1 MPTITKEHRR
11 LKESRKGKPAWKKWG
26 PYLSERQWGTVR
38 EDYSGNGD
46 AWNYFTHDMA
56 RSRAYRWGEDGMAG
70 ISDDKQ
76 LLCFA
81 LALWNGNDPILKER
95 LFGLTNSEG
104 NHGEDVK
111 EYYFYLDS
119 TPTHSYMKYLYKY
132 PQAAYPYES
141 LVRTNARRTRFEPEY
156 ELLDTGVFDSNR
168 YFDVF
173 VEYCKEGPDDIL
185 IQITALNR
193 GDQPATLYLLPH
205 LWFRNNWTDVR
216 GDKTSQ
222 VPQLR
227 KLDGQ
232 GASCVAASHPKLGTM
247 YLHFETCQ
255 ELLFTDN
262 ETNTQRIFGRP
273 NASPY
278 VKDAFHRYVIE
289 GKKECVNPANVGTK
303 SAACCK
309 VEIAGSSEF
318 SMKMRLTHDR
328 TAGENLFGVSF
339 DRTMVRCKQ
348 EADEFYQ
355 AISPSRLSSDE
366 RMVMRQAMAGMLWSK
381 QYYYFDIERWLEEHG
396 GARWPLPSN
405 VRNSGWA
412 HMLNDDVISMP
423 DKWEYPWYAA
433 WDLAFH
439 AVAISVVDMDFAKV
453 QLLLMLNEMY
463 QHPNGQVPA
472 YEWNFGD
479 VNPPVHAWAA
489 IFIYLTDKQQNG
501 KGDIQFLELAFQ
513 KLLMNFTWWVNRK
526 DRDGRNVFEGGF
538 LGLDNIGIFD
548 RSAPLPTGGF
558 MEQADGTAWMAFY
571 CQSMLQMALELA
583 AEHPVY
589 ETMAER
595 FVDHFLRIAGAMD
608 RVGINPDELWDEE
621 DGFFYDLLRLP
632 NGSAQ
637 RIKVRSVVGLL
648 PMCACTV
655 ISPELVDRFPSL
667 MAKIDR
673 FCKRNPDL
681 IANIAPP
688 TKPGYG
694 GRFLFSPMTEQKFRR
709 VLTRMLDEE
718 RFLSPHGIRALSRW
732 HKDHPYVLCVHGEE
746 YRVEYM
752 PAESTNNMFGGN
764 SNWRGPVWMPINAL
778 IIRAL
783 LVRYW
788 FYGNAF
794 TIECPTGSGVQM
806 TLFEVAKE
814 LSRRLV
820 GTFLNDA
827 NGHRPVFGGARKFQE
842 DPHWHDCLLF
852 YEYFHGDNGA
862 GIGASHQT
870 GWTGIVAKLIEV
882 LGYLDPDVFLET
894 PDLLAVGASAGLASA
909 VQGRMTNSGLLPP
922 LIP

>member
-1 MPTITKEHRR
+1 MTREHHR
-11 LKESRKGKPAWKKWG
+11 LQEAHERKLAWKKWG

-56 RSRAYRWGEDGMAG
+56 RSRAYRWGEDGLAG

-81 LALWNGNDPILKER
+81 LALWNQKDPILKER

-104 NHGEDVK
+104 NHGE
-111 EYYFYLDS
+111 
-119 TPTHSYMKYLYKY
+119 
-132 PQAAYPYES
+132 
-141 LVRTNARRTRFEPEY
+141 NAKRTRFEAEY
-156 ELLDTGVFDSNR
+156 ELIDTGIFEANR

-173 VEYCKEGPDDIL
+173 VEYCKDAPEDIL
-185 IQITALNR
+185 IRVMAVNR
-193 GDQPATLYLLPH
+193 ADQPATLCLLPH
-205 LWFRNNWTDVR
+205 LWFRNNWTDLSGNKR
-216 GDKTSQ
+216 APL
-222 VPQLR
+222 PQLR
-227 KLDGQ
+227 CTDGHRS
-232 GASCVAASHPKLGTM
+232 SCVEASHPTLGTM
-247 YLHFETCQ
+247 YWHFETDQ

-262 ETNTQRIFGRP
+262 ETNTQRIFGRS

-278 VKDAFHRYVIE
+278 LKDAFHRYVIE
-289 GKKECVNPANVGTK
+289 GKQECVNRANVGTK
-303 SAACCK
+303 STAYCK
-309 VEIAGSSEF
+309 AEIPAKCEF
-318 SMKMRLTHDR
+318 VMKMRLTRSR
-328 TAGENLFGVSF
+328 TLGETLFGKAF
-339 DRTMVRCKQ
+339 DQIFERCTL

-355 AISPSRLSSDE
+355 AISPPKLGADE
-366 RMVMRQAMAGMLWSK
+366 RMVMRQALAGMLWSK

-396 GARWPLPSN
+396 GAGSVIAPHI
-405 VRNSGWA
+405 RNSGWA

-439 AVAISVVDMDFAKV
+439 AVAISVVDMDFAKA
-453 QLLLMLNEMY
+453 QLLLILNEMY

-489 IFIYLTDKQQNG
+489 IFIYLTERQRTG
-501 KGDIQFLELAFQ
+501 KGDIQFLKLAFH

-571 CQSMLQMALELA
+571 CQSMLQIALELA
-583 AEHPVY
+583 AEDPVY
-589 ETMAER
+589 EEMALKFIE
-595 FVDHFLRIAGAMD
+595 HFLRIAGAMD
-608 RVGINPDELWDEE
+608 RVGIQPDELWDEE
-621 DGFFYDLLRLP
+621 DGFFYDLLCLP

-648 PMCACTV
+648 PMCASTV

-667 MAKIDR
+667 MGKIDR

-681 IANIAPP
+681 IANIATP
-688 TKPGYG
+688 TKPGHG
-694 GRFLFSPMTEQKFRR
+694 GRFLFSPMTEEKFRR

-746 YRVEYM
+746 HRVEYM
-752 PAESTNNMFGGN
+752 PAESTNSMFGGN

-783 LVRYW
+783 LVRYRY
-788 FYGNAF
+788 YGNAF

-820 GTFLNDA
+820 STFLNDA
-827 NGHRPVFGGARKFQE
+827 NGHRPVFGGARKFQD
-842 DPHWHDCLLF
+842 DPNWHECILF

-870 GWTGIVAKLIEV
+870 GWTGIVAKLIE
-882 LGYLDPDVFLET
+882 LFGYMDADVFLET
-894 PDLLAVGASAGLASA
+894 PDLL
-909 VQGRMTNSGLLPP
+909 R
-922 LIP
+922 